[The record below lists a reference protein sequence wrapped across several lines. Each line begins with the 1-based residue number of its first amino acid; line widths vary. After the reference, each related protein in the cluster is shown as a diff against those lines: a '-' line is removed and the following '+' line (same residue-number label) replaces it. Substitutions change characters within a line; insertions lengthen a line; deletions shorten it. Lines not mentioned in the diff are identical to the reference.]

1 MNILALDPATKCGW
15 AYGDAT
21 LPHSSWLSGWWDL
34 SVRPDESTGMRL
46 QRLQA
51 KLRECHAWGL
61 GLVVFEA
68 GRNARNARA
77 VAVAGQLQGVIEL
90 FCTNQ
95 ELDYRGYSP
104 AEIKKH
110 ATGKGN
116 ADKDAVAN
124 AAILRWPNTKFECWD
139 QADALWLLDLAA
151 RDLALPAAA
160 LASEGLAER
169 GAG

>member
-1 MNILALDPATKCGW
+1 MNILALDPATKTGW

-21 LPHSSWLSGWWDL
+21 QPHKTWLSGWWDL

-46 QRLQA
+46 KRLES
-51 KLRECHAWGL
+51 KLREAHSWGL

-68 GRNARNARA
+68 GRNAKNARA

-95 ELDYRGYSP
+95 EIDYRGYSP
-104 AEIKKH
+104 SEIKRW

-116 ADKDAVAN
+116 ANKDRVAN
-124 AAILRWPNTKFECWD
+124 AAIHRWPDTKFECWD
-139 QADALWLLDLAA
+139 QADALWLLDLAV
-151 RDLALPAAA
+151 RDLAL
-160 LASEGLAER
+160 ASPR
-169 GAG
+169 GAGE